1 MKIGVIGYGN
11 MGSMIVNNILKLNLL
26 LDDEELIVSNRHL
39 NKFES
44 LIEEYPEEN
53 LSITSDNKEVATQC
67 QKILISV
74 ETPQFKEIIE
84 EIKPFLNENTHIIY
98 TCSGLNFNHIKQY
111 FDGKLSLVIP
121 TLASTVT
128 SNNSI
133 SSLARRKGVTLVK
146 HNSKVELQ
154 ERLFVEDLFN
164 EFSYVRRIDNPIYFN
179 EEENNLDP
187 SDNELEISIKY
198 PSFKYRKLNKR
209 IKYIINKYS
218 REIKNTPFDD
228 NYHIYTLYI
237 DYKEYKYKDYISLVF
252 YSELFLGGAH
262 PNHYIDTVIYNTKN
276 NSFININDLINID
289 KNILIKLSNISRE
302 ELLKNKALSNSDVKE
317 MLMDGT
323 SPKTDNFKKIA
334 LTDEGIIIFFER
346 YQIAPYYFGD
356 YNILIPYS
364 KLNLNI

>member
-1 MKIGVIGYGN
+1 MHNFGPKKFMIIVKKTHSERETMRIGVIGYGN

-53 LSITSDNKEVATQC
+53 LNITSDNKEVATQC

-98 TCSGLNFNHIKQY
+98 TCAGLNFNHIKQY

-164 EFSYVRRIDNPIYFN
+164 EFSYVKKIDNPIYFN

-187 SDNELEISIKY
+187 SDNELEMSTIISSCGPAFIAILMDKFAQSCSEASNI
-198 PSFKYRKLNKR
+198 PKDDIENMVLKTVIGTAMLKDDQGLSNED
-209 IKYIINKYS
+209 IINKVATKGGITQ
-218 REIKNTPFDD
+218 EGVDLLDKKFN
-228 NYHIYTLYI
+228 
-237 DYKEYKYKDYISLVF
+237 KIS
-252 YSELFLGGAH
+252 
-262 PNHYIDTVIYNTKN
+262 
-276 NSFININDLINID
+276 
-289 KNILIKLSNISRE
+289 
-302 ELLKNKALSNSDVKE
+302 KALIRTLLTRYDEVNDE
-317 MLMDGT
+317 MN
-323 SPKTDNFKKIA
+323 KTYLKK
-334 LTDEGIIIFFER
+334 
-346 YQIAPYYFGD
+346 
-356 YNILIPYS
+356 
-364 KLNLNI
+364 

>member
-74 ETPQFKEIIE
+74 KTPQFKEIIE
-84 EIKPFLNENTHIIY
+84 EIKPFLNESTHIIY

-187 SDNELEISIKY
+187 SDNELEISTIISSCGPAFIAMMIKKFTQTC
-198 PSFKYRKLNKR
+198 SESSNISQDEIEDMILKTVIGTAMLKDDQELSNED
-209 IKYIINKYS
+209 IINKVATKGGITQ
-218 REIKNTPFDD
+218 EGVDLLDKKFN
-228 NYHIYTLYI
+228 
-237 DYKEYKYKDYISLVF
+237 KISK
-252 YSELFLGGAH
+252 A
-262 PNHYIDTVIYNTKN
+262 
-276 NSFININDLINID
+276 
-289 KNILIKLSNISRE
+289 LIKTLLSRYDEVNDE
-302 ELLKNKALSNSDVKE
+302 MNKTYLKK
-317 MLMDGT
+317 
-323 SPKTDNFKKIA
+323 
-334 LTDEGIIIFFER
+334 
-346 YQIAPYYFGD
+346 
-356 YNILIPYS
+356 
-364 KLNLNI
+364 

>member
-1 MKIGVIGYGN
+1 MTFLKIHNMHNFGPKKFIIIIKKTHSERETMKIGVIGYGN

-53 LSITSDNKEVATQC
+53 LNITSDNKEVATQC

-98 TCSGLNFNHIKQY
+98 TCAGLNFNHIKQY

-187 SDNELEISIKY
+187 SDNELEMSTIISSCGPAFIAILMDKFAQSCSEASNI
-198 PSFKYRKLNKR
+198 PKDDIENMVLKTVIGTAMLKDDQGLSNED
-209 IKYIINKYS
+209 IINKVATKGGITQ
-218 REIKNTPFDD
+218 EGVDLLDKKFN
-228 NYHIYTLYI
+228 
-237 DYKEYKYKDYISLVF
+237 KISK
-252 YSELFLGGAH
+252 A
-262 PNHYIDTVIYNTKN
+262 
-276 NSFININDLINID
+276 
-289 KNILIKLSNISRE
+289 LIKT
-302 ELLKNKALSNSDVKE
+302 LLTRYDEVNDEMNKTYL
-317 MLMDGT
+317 
-323 SPKTDNFKKIA
+323 KK
-334 LTDEGIIIFFER
+334 
-346 YQIAPYYFGD
+346 
-356 YNILIPYS
+356 
-364 KLNLNI
+364 

>member
-84 EIKPFLNENTHIIY
+84 EIKPFLNESTHIIY
-98 TCSGLNFNHIKQY
+98 PCSGLNFNHIKQH

-187 SDNELEISIKY
+187 SDNELEISTIISSCGPAFIAMMIKKFTQTC
-198 PSFKYRKLNKR
+198 SESSNISQDEIEDMILKTVIGTAMLKDDQGLSNED
-209 IKYIINKYS
+209 IINKVATKGGITQ
-218 REIKNTPFDD
+218 EGVDLLDKKFN
-228 NYHIYTLYI
+228 
-237 DYKEYKYKDYISLVF
+237 KISK
-252 YSELFLGGAH
+252 A
-262 PNHYIDTVIYNTKN
+262 
-276 NSFININDLINID
+276 
-289 KNILIKLSNISRE
+289 LIKTLLSRYDEVNDE
-302 ELLKNKALSNSDVKE
+302 MNKTYLKK
-317 MLMDGT
+317 
-323 SPKTDNFKKIA
+323 
-334 LTDEGIIIFFER
+334 
-346 YQIAPYYFGD
+346 
-356 YNILIPYS
+356 
-364 KLNLNI
+364 

>member
-53 LSITSDNKEVATQC
+53 
-67 QKILISV
+67 
-74 ETPQFKEIIE
+74 FKEIIE

-98 TCSGLNFNHIKQY
+98 TCAGLNFNHIKQY

-133 SSLARRKGVTLVK
+133 SSLARRKGITLVK

-187 SDNELEISIKY
+187 SDNELEMSTIIS
-198 PSFKYRKLNKR
+198 S
-209 IKYIINKYS
+209 
-218 REIKNTPFDD
+218 
-228 NYHIYTLYI
+228 
-237 DYKEYKYKDYISLVF
+237 
-252 YSELFLGGAH
+252 
-262 PNHYIDTVIYNTKN
+262 
-276 NSFININDLINID
+276 
-289 KNILIKLSNISRE
+289 
-302 ELLKNKALSNSDVKE
+302 
-317 MLMDGT
+317 
-323 SPKTDNFKKIA
+323 
-334 LTDEGIIIFFER
+334 
-346 YQIAPYYFGD
+346 
-356 YNILIPYS
+356 
-364 KLNLNI
+364 

>member
-1 MKIGVIGYGN
+1 MTFLKIHNMHNFGPKKFIIIIKKTHSERETMKIGVIGYGN

-53 LSITSDNKEVATQC
+53 LNITSDNKEVATQC

-98 TCSGLNFNHIKQY
+98 TCAGLNFNHIKQY

-187 SDNELEISIKY
+187 SDNELEMSTIISSCGPAFIAILMDKFAQSCSEASNI
-198 PSFKYRKLNKR
+198 PKDDIENMVLKTVIGTAMLKDNQGLSNED
-209 IKYIINKYS
+209 IINKVATKGGITQ
-218 REIKNTPFDD
+218 EGVDLLDKKFN
-228 NYHIYTLYI
+228 
-237 DYKEYKYKDYISLVF
+237 KISK
-252 YSELFLGGAH
+252 A
-262 PNHYIDTVIYNTKN
+262 
-276 NSFININDLINID
+276 
-289 KNILIKLSNISRE
+289 LIKT
-302 ELLKNKALSNSDVKE
+302 LLTRYDEVNDEMNKTYL
-317 MLMDGT
+317 
-323 SPKTDNFKKIA
+323 KK
-334 LTDEGIIIFFER
+334 
-346 YQIAPYYFGD
+346 
-356 YNILIPYS
+356 
-364 KLNLNI
+364 

>member
-53 LSITSDNKEVATQC
+53 LNITSDNKEVATQC

-98 TCSGLNFNHIKQY
+98 TCAGLNFNHIKQY

-187 SDNELEISIKY
+187 SDNELEMSTIISSCGPAFIAILTDKFAQSCSEASNI
-198 PSFKYRKLNKR
+198 PKDDIENMILKTVIGTTMLKDDQGLSNED
-209 IKYIINKYS
+209 IINKVATKGGITQ
-218 REIKNTPFDD
+218 EGVDLLDKKFN
-228 NYHIYTLYI
+228 
-237 DYKEYKYKDYISLVF
+237 KIS
-252 YSELFLGGAH
+252 
-262 PNHYIDTVIYNTKN
+262 
-276 NSFININDLINID
+276 
-289 KNILIKLSNISRE
+289 
-302 ELLKNKALSNSDVKE
+302 KALIRTLLTRYDEVNDE
-317 MLMDGT
+317 MN
-323 SPKTDNFKKIA
+323 KTYLKK
-334 LTDEGIIIFFER
+334 
-346 YQIAPYYFGD
+346 
-356 YNILIPYS
+356 
-364 KLNLNI
+364 

>member
-84 EIKPFLNENTHIIY
+84 EIKPFLNESTHIIY

-187 SDNELEISIKY
+187 SDNELEISTIISSCGPAFIAMMIKKFTQTC
-198 PSFKYRKLNKR
+198 SESSNISQDEIEDMILKTVIGTAMLKDDQELSNED
-209 IKYIINKYS
+209 IINKVATKGGITQ
-218 REIKNTPFDD
+218 EGVDLLDKKFN
-228 NYHIYTLYI
+228 
-237 DYKEYKYKDYISLVF
+237 KISK
-252 YSELFLGGAH
+252 A
-262 PNHYIDTVIYNTKN
+262 
-276 NSFININDLINID
+276 
-289 KNILIKLSNISRE
+289 LIKTLLSRYDEVNDE
-302 ELLKNKALSNSDVKE
+302 MNKTYLKK
-317 MLMDGT
+317 
-323 SPKTDNFKKIA
+323 
-334 LTDEGIIIFFER
+334 
-346 YQIAPYYFGD
+346 
-356 YNILIPYS
+356 
-364 KLNLNI
+364 

>member
-74 ETPQFKEIIE
+74 KTPQFKEIIE

-187 SDNELEISIKY
+187 SDNELEISTIISSCGPAFIAMMIKKFTQTC
-198 PSFKYRKLNKR
+198 SESSNISQDEIEDMILKTVIGTAMLKDDQGLSNED
-209 IKYIINKYS
+209 IINKVATKGGITQ
-218 REIKNTPFDD
+218 EGVDLLDKKFN
-228 NYHIYTLYI
+228 
-237 DYKEYKYKDYISLVF
+237 KISK
-252 YSELFLGGAH
+252 A
-262 PNHYIDTVIYNTKN
+262 
-276 NSFININDLINID
+276 
-289 KNILIKLSNISRE
+289 LIKTLLSRYDEVNDE
-302 ELLKNKALSNSDVKE
+302 MNKTYLKK
-317 MLMDGT
+317 
-323 SPKTDNFKKIA
+323 
-334 LTDEGIIIFFER
+334 
-346 YQIAPYYFGD
+346 
-356 YNILIPYS
+356 
-364 KLNLNI
+364 

>member
-1 MKIGVIGYGN
+1 MTFLKIHNMRNFGPKKFIIIVKKTHSERETMKIGVIGYGN

-53 LSITSDNKEVATQC
+53 LNITSDNKEVATQC

-98 TCSGLNFNHIKQY
+98 TCAGLNFNHIKQY

-187 SDNELEISIKY
+187 SDNELEMSTIISSCGPAFIAILMDKFAQSCSEASNI
-198 PSFKYRKLNKR
+198 PKDDIENMVLKTVIGTAMLKDDQGLSNED
-209 IKYIINKYS
+209 IINKVATKGGITQ
-218 REIKNTPFDD
+218 EGVDLLDKKFN
-228 NYHIYTLYI
+228 
-237 DYKEYKYKDYISLVF
+237 KISK
-252 YSELFLGGAH
+252 A
-262 PNHYIDTVIYNTKN
+262 
-276 NSFININDLINID
+276 
-289 KNILIKLSNISRE
+289 LIKT
-302 ELLKNKALSNSDVKE
+302 LLTRYDEVNDEMNKTYL
-317 MLMDGT
+317 
-323 SPKTDNFKKIA
+323 KK
-334 LTDEGIIIFFER
+334 
-346 YQIAPYYFGD
+346 
-356 YNILIPYS
+356 
-364 KLNLNI
+364 